1 MRCPAATSPA
11 GNVRG
16 MIAAEFVEKLN
27 AQVANEF
34 AAEQQYVAIAI
45 YFDDETLPQLAAVF
59 YQQAIE
65 ERNHAM
71 MMLQFLMD
79 RGQKAVVPG
88 VAAPQTDFSDIVE
101 PVALALA
108 QEERVAEQIA
118 ELTRVARAGNDFISE
133 EFTQW
138 FLKEQVEE
146 ISKMNDLLKVVQRA
160 KDNPLLAE
168 EFIARESFGQG
179 EAGGEADAPPAAGGA
194 I

>member
-1 MRCPAATSPA
+1 MVAPAFIS
-11 GNVRG
+11 
-16 MIAAEFVEKLN
+16 KLN
-27 AQVANEF
+27 EQVAHEF
-34 AAEQQYVAIAI
+34 AAEQQYIAIAI
-45 YFDDETLPQLAAVF
+45 HFDNETLPQLAAVF

-71 MMLQFLMD
+71 MMLQYLMD
-79 RGQKAVVPG
+79 RGAEITVPG
-88 VAAPQTDFSDIVE
+88 VAAPQNGFSDIVE

-108 QEERVAEQIA
+108 QEERVAEQITA
-118 ELTRVARAGNDFISE
+118 LTRAARDAHDFTSE
-133 EFTQW
+133 EFTLW

-168 EFIARESFGQG
+168 EFIAREKFGA
-179 EAGGEADAPPAAGGA
+179 EAGGETDAPPAAGGA

>member
-1 MRCPAATSPA
+1 MVAP
-11 GNVRG
+11 
-16 MIAAEFVEKLN
+16 EFFSKLN
-27 AQVANEF
+27 AQVAHEF
-34 AAEQQYVAIAI
+34 AAEQQYLAIAL

-79 RGQKAVVPG
+79 RGQQAIVPG
-88 VAAPQTDFSDIVE
+88 VEAPKCDFSDIVE

-118 ELTRVARAGNDFISE
+118 ELTRVARESSDFISE

-146 ISKMNDLLKVVQRA
+146 ISKMNDLLKVVRRA

-168 EFIARESFGQG
+168 EFISRESFGK
-179 EAGGEADAPPAAGGA
+179 AGDGTEADAPPAAGGA
-194 I
+194 L

>member
-1 MRCPAATSPA
+1 MVAPEF
-11 GNVRG
+11 
-16 MIAAEFVEKLN
+16 IAKLN

-34 AAEQQYVAIAI
+34 AAEQQYIAIAI

-71 MMLQFLMD
+71 MMLQYLMD
-79 RGQKAVVPG
+79 RGAEVVVPAVEG
-88 VAAPQTDFSDIVE
+88 PKNGFADIVE

-108 QEERVAEQIA
+108 QEERVAAQIT
-118 ELTRVARAGNDFISE
+118 ELTRVARENNDFTSE
-133 EFTQW
+133 EFTLW

-146 ISKMNDLLKVVQRA
+146 ISKMNDLLKVVRRA

-168 EFIARESFGQG
+168 EFISRESFGAG
-179 EAGGEADAPPAAGGA
+179 AGGDTDAPPAAGGA
-194 I
+194 L